1 MLRGGWELAE
11 GEGMLGLQK
20 GGGGPS
26 DLLARGSDQKAALGW
41 EKGHGLGGWVDG
53 GTGEDP

>member
-26 DLLARGSDQKAALGW
+26 DLLAGGSDQKAALGW
-41 EKGHGLGGWVDG
+41 EKGHGLGG
-53 GTGEDP
+53 